1 MESKTM
7 SEIALGHYGDRT
19 LDANAL
25 KKMYIL
31 RHAVFHDRLG
41 WDVLSDRGMEHDFF
55 DVLNPIYVL
64 AKGDGAEIQGCLR
77 LLPTTGSYMLKDV
90 FPQLLHGRPAP
101 ECPSIWELSRFAL
114 SKSKSNTDQAISS
127 FGIRETSIRM
137 LQSVVHFAF
146 KNSIK
151 CYVLVTTVAIERLL
165 HNLGLDVCRF
175 GPPLRI
181 GNTMAVACWFD
192 VNSHT
197 ESLAFGRSP
206 QLDRA
211 AA

>member
-1 MESKTM
+1 M
-7 SEIALGHYGDRT
+7 SEISLGQYGDRT
-19 LDANAL
+19 LDEDTL

-55 DVLNPIYVL
+55 DVLKPVYVL
-64 AKGDGAEIQGCLR
+64 VKGDGAEIQGCLR
-77 LLPTTGSYMLKDV
+77 LLPTTGPYMLKDV

-101 ECPSIWELSRFAL
+101 EHPNIWELSRFAV
-114 SKSKSNTDQAISS
+114 SKSNTGQAISS
-127 FGIRETSIRM
+127 FGLRETSIRI
-137 LQSVVHFAF
+137 LQSVFHFAYQ
-146 KNSIK
+146 NSIRR
-151 CYVLVTTVAIERLL
+151 YVLVTTVAIERLL
-165 HNLGLDVCRF
+165 YKLGLDVCRF

-181 GNTMAVACWFD
+181 GGTMAVACWFD

-197 ESLAFGRSP
+197 ESMAFGGSP

>member
-1 MESKTM
+1 M
-7 SEIALGHYGDRT
+7 SEIALGQYGDRT
-19 LDANAL
+19 LDEDAL

-55 DVLNPIYVL
+55 DELNPIYVL
-64 AKGDGAEIQGCLR
+64 VKGDGAEIQGCSR
-77 LLPTTGSYMLKDV
+77 LLPTMGPYMLKDV

-101 ECPSIWELSRFAL
+101 ECPNIWELSRFAV

-127 FGIRETSIRM
+127 FGLRETSIQM

-146 KNSIK
+146 QNSIR
-151 CYVLVTTVAIERLL
+151 CYVLVTSVAIERLL
-165 HNLGLDVCRF
+165 HKLGLDVCRF

-197 ESLAFGRSP
+197 ESIVFGRSL

>member
-1 MESKTM
+1 M
-7 SEIALGHYGDRT
+7 SEIAFGQYSNHT

-25 KKMYIL
+25 KRMYIL

-41 WDVLSDRGMEHDFF
+41 WDVLSDKGMEYDFF
-55 DVLNPIYVL
+55 DVLNPTYVL
-64 AKGDGAEIQGCLR
+64 VKGNGAEIQGCSR
-77 LLPTTGSYMLKDV
+77 LLPTIGPYMLKDV

-114 SKSKSNTDQAISS
+114 SKSKSNTDQVISS

-165 HNLGLDVCRF
+165 HKLGLDVCRF

-192 VNSHT
+192 VNSPT
-197 ESLAFGRSP
+197 ESMAFGRSP